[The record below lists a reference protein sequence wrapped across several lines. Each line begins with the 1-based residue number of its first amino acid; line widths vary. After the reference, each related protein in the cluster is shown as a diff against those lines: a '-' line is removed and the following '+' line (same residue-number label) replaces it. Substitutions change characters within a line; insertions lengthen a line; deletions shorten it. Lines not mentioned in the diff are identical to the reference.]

1 MWFNVLKN
9 EMRTINLPKFKIKP
23 FENKPD
29 TEDDD
34 CRNRFIDFVNSRKT
48 IATSFDKPDLLL
60 HWTVNFYL
68 LPRLFEDEY
77 RKFEYS
83 DSRTAKGKVTG
94 TQESIMFSTW
104 NLPGEPYKDKTLP
117 DRTYSSILET
127 QKKSVAPE
135 FIRASVMVKEY
146 GSMDGI
152 PEEVFCKAL
161 DLINTSEPSS
171 TVHKVIV
178 GGETY
183 TILYRKTDAYKP
195 GSSKMHSN
203 VRMLLTKEGLSS
215 FEYLLKEVRELE
227 IHPST
232 NLFEIPTGI
241 NLTPIQI
248 KLLKQLQ
255 EELDGM
261 VDAAENYLDFKWN

>member
-34 CRNRFIDFVNSRKT
+34 CRNRFIDFINSRK
-48 IATSFDKPDLLL
+48 AVVTSFDKPDLLL
-60 HWTVNFYL
+60 HWTANFYL
-68 LPRLFEDEY
+68 IPRMFEDEY
-77 RKFEYS
+77 RKFESS
-83 DSRTAKGKVTG
+83 DRKTPNGKVTG
-94 TQESIMFSTW
+94 TQESIIFSNW
-104 NLPGEPYKDKTLP
+104 KIKDETLP
-117 DRTYSSILET
+117 DRTYSSILENIEKDT
-127 QKKSVAPE
+127 EPQ
-135 FIRASVMVKEY
+135 FISASVMLQEY

-178 GGETY
+178 EGVTY
-183 TILYRKTDAYKP
+183 AILYRKTETYKP
-195 GSSKMHSN
+195 SSSRMRSS
-203 VRMLLTKEGLSS
+203 VRMWLSKEGQSNI
-215 FEYLLKEVRELE
+215 EYALVEERELK
-227 IHPST
+227 IHPNT
-232 NLFEIPTGI
+232 RLFEIPTGI

-248 KLLKQLQ
+248 KLLKQLK
-255 EELDGM
+255 EELNEI
-261 VDAAENYLDFKWN
+261 VDASEKYLDFKWN

>member
-34 CRNRFIDFVNSRKT
+34 CRNRFIDFINRRKA
-48 IATSFDKPDLLL
+48 IVTSFDKPDLLL
-60 HWTVNFYL
+60 NWSANFYL
-68 LPRLFEDEY
+68 IPRMFEDEY
-77 RKFEYS
+77 RKFKAT
-83 DSRTAKGKVTG
+83 DRKTPNGKVTG
-94 TQESIMFSTW
+94 TQESILFSDW
-104 NLPGEPYKDKTLP
+104 KIKDKTLP
-117 DRTYSSILET
+117 DRTYSSILENIEKDT
-127 QKKSVAPE
+127 EPQ
-135 FIRASVMVKEY
+135 FITASIMVEEY

-178 GGETY
+178 EGENY
-183 TILYRKTDAYKP
+183 FILYRKTETYKP
-195 GSSKMHSN
+195 SSARMRSN
-203 VRMLLTKEGLSS
+203 VRITLSKEGLSTH
-215 FEYLLKEVRELE
+215 EYLLVENRELK
-227 IHPST
+227 IHPNT
-232 NLFEIPTGI
+232 RLFEIPTGI
-241 NLTPIQI
+241 YLTPIQI
-248 KLLKQLQ
+248 KLLKQLK
-255 EELDGM
+255 EELGEI